1 MCAVVLRAVGRD
13 EGADAYLYAAL
24 AARRFSR
31 CALAA
36 IVALALSGTVNAV
49 AQVGSVAGLVGTPYG
64 RLLPLKLGLLIP
76 ALALPALIRAA
87 HLPPPPRTG
96 LTAGRPPSR
105 RLPAFVSSP

>member
-36 IVALALSGTVNAV
+36 IVVLALSGTVNAV

-64 RLLPLKLGLLIP
+64 QLLLLKLGLLIP
-76 ALALPALIRAA
+76 ALALAALNRAV
-87 HLPPPPRTG
+87 HLPRLSGDG
-96 LTAGRPPSR
+96 LTVGPPARR
-105 RLPAFVSSP
+105 RLAD